1 MPITP
6 EHAGRAYAPTAPYE
20 VTLGK
25 VEELTAALGAPLTE
39 GHGPVEAP
47 PTFGAVV
54 TGPAWDVLFTDP
66 ELELQLSRVVH
77 ADQQFRYHRPL
88 EPGDVVTATLSIAK
102 VRVRGTTEIITT
114 SVEVRDA
121 VEQTVLVADATFV
134 HSREAAT

>member
-6 EHAGRAYAPTAPYE
+6 DHAGRAYAPTAPYE
-20 VTLGK
+20 VTRGK
-25 VEELTAALGAPLTE
+25 VAEFAAALGAPLTE
-39 GHGPVEAP
+39 GSGPAVAP

-54 TGPAWDVLFTDP
+54 TGPAWDVLFADP
-66 ELELQLSRVVH
+66 ELGLQLSRVVH

-134 HSREAAT
+134 HSREAEA

>member
-1 MPITP
+1 VPITP
-6 EHAGRAYAPTAPYE
+6 DHAGRTYAPTTPYE
-20 VTLGK
+20 VTRGK
-25 VEELTAALGAPLTE
+25 VAEFAAALGVPLVD
-39 GHGPVEAP
+39 GSGPVVAP

-66 ELELQLSRVVH
+66 ELALQLSRVVH

-88 EPGDVVTATLSIAK
+88 EPGDVVTATLSIAR

-114 SVEVRDA
+114 SVDVRDA

-134 HSREAAT
+134 HSREEAA

>member
-6 EHAGRAYAPTAPYE
+6 DHAGKAYAPTREYE
-20 VTLGK
+20 VTRGK
-25 VEELTAALGAPLTE
+25 LAEFAAALGEPLVE
-39 GHGPVEAP
+39 GASPVVAP

-88 EPGDVVTATLSIAK
+88 EPGDVVTATLTIAK
-102 VRVRGTTEIITT
+102 VRVRGATEIITT

-134 HSREAAT
+134 HSREASA

>member
-6 EHAGRAYAPTAPYE
+6 DHAGKTYPPTREYE
-20 VTLGK
+20 VTRGK
-25 VEELTAALGAPLTE
+25 VAEFAAALGTPLPE
-39 GHGPVEAP
+39 GHGPVVAP

-102 VRVRGTTEIITT
+102 VRVRGATEIIST
-114 SVEVRDA
+114 SVELRDA
-121 VEQTVLVADATFV
+121 VQQTVLVADATFV
-134 HSREAAT
+134 HSRETAT

>member
-6 EHAGRAYAPTAPYE
+6 DHAGRTYPPTAPYA
-20 VTLGK
+20 VTRGK
-25 VEELTAALGAPLTE
+25 LAEFAAALGDPLVE
-39 GHGPVEAP
+39 GNGPVVAP

-54 TGPAWDVLFTDP
+54 TGTSWDVLFTDP
-66 ELELQLSRVVH
+66 ELGLALSRVVH

-88 EPGDVVTATLSIAK
+88 EPGDVVTAALTVTK

-121 VEQTVLVADATFV
+121 VERAVLVADATFV
-134 HSREAAT
+134 HSREAAA

>member
-6 EHAGRAYAPTAPYE
+6 DHAGHTYAPTAPYE
-20 VTLGK
+20 VTRGK
-25 VEELTAALGAPLTE
+25 VAELAAALGAPLPE
-39 GHGPVEAP
+39 GSGPVVAP

-54 TGPAWDVLFTDP
+54 TSPAWDVLFTDP
-66 ELELQLSRVVH
+66 ELGLQLSRVVH

-121 VEQTVLVADATFV
+121 VEQVVLVADATFV
-134 HSREAAT
+134 HSREAAA

>member
-1 MPITP
+1 VPITP
-6 EHAGRAYAPTAPYE
+6 DHAGKAYAPTAPYE
-20 VTLGK
+20 VTRGK
-25 VEELTAALGAPLTE
+25 VAEFAAALGDPLVE
-39 GHGPVEAP
+39 GSGPVVAP

-66 ELELQLSRVVH
+66 ELGLALSRVVH

-88 EPGDVVTATLSIAK
+88 EPGDVVTATLTIAK

-121 VEQTVLVADATFV
+121 VQQPVLVADATFV
-134 HSREAAT
+134 HSREEAA

>member
-1 MPITP
+1 VPITP
-6 EHAGRAYAPTAPYE
+6 DHAGKAYAPTAPYE
-20 VTLGK
+20 VTRGK
-25 VEELTAALGAPLTE
+25 VAEFAAALGDPLVE
-39 GHGPVEAP
+39 GGGPVVAP

-66 ELELQLSRVVH
+66 ELGLTLSRVVH

-88 EPGDVVTATLSIAK
+88 EPGDVVTATLSITK

-121 VEQTVLVADATFV
+121 VQQAVLVADATFV
-134 HSREAAT
+134 HSREEAA

>member
-1 MPITP
+1 
-6 EHAGRAYAPTAPYE
+6 
-20 VTLGK
+20 VTRGK
-25 VEELTAALGAPLTE
+25 LAEFAAALGDPLVE
-39 GHGPVEAP
+39 GSGPVVAP

-66 ELELQLSRVVH
+66 ELGLSLSRVVH

-88 EPGDVVTATLSIAK
+88 EPGDVVTATLSITK

-121 VEQTVLVADATFV
+121 VEQPVLVADATFV
-134 HSREAAT
+134 HSREEAA